1 MPGFIFR
8 QKNGSK
14 APVFQII
21 KELKEGFAL
30 FWLSLTGKVFLDQTP
45 PHTFVAS
52 F

>member
-1 MPGFIFR
+1 MILFCFWL
-8 QKNGSK
+8 KNSSK
-14 APVFQII
+14 TPVFQFI

-30 FWLSLTGKVFLDQTP
+30 FWLSLTGKVFLDQHP